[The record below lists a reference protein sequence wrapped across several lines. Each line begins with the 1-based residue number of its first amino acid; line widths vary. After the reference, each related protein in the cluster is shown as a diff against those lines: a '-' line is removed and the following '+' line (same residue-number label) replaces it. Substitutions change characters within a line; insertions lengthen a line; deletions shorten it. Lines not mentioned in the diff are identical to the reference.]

1 MQACNEAE
9 IPEILPNMASLGIKC
24 SISGKSATG
33 VSETVSWLVDLG
45 CFFFFFFPVCTCLP
59 QLQNSSDDTHHSL
72 NFQTQRCKPYIYE

>member
-45 CFFFFFFPVCTCLP
+45 CLFFFFLSVLASP